1 MKIIINIGIEIYIPF
16 VFVELVDDISLVSGR
31 NTYKGSIMQLLE
43 DHNLVYV
50 WSNKKYHE
58 FSTNYW
64 NKSHSVLTSLNT
76 E

>member
-50 WSNKKYHE
+50 
-58 FSTNYW
+58 
-64 NKSHSVLTSLNT
+64 
-76 E
+76 